1 MYTSSMKRT
10 SGDTAA
16 TTVATA
22 DSPVFVYAGLWFTVF
37 NWGAAFV
44 AARFLLHP
52 ASTQLV
58 ALSPLLLAAV
68 LICIASLF
76 FAFPL
81 GRALVKRQLTRRDLL
96 LMVLLGQM
104 AFSLYFWMQYTGV
117 QQTSASLASI
127 LVIGLIPICT
137 ALLGPAFRT
146 ERLTLSLVGALLPGF
161 AGVVLIVLQQPLT
174 IRLQSGFVPG
184 VLCLLANAC
193 SFSLYSHLIKRSL
206 RVISPAVLTGGMMVS
221 GALGLILLTLLDP
234 GHNRWRDVV
243 LLNGTQWAA
252 LLFLAVVCSVL
263 SYFAYNRALRTLSA
277 ARVTV
282 YLYFEPV
289 VAVLLGVI
297 LLDEQFT
304 WQMLL
309 GTLAIAGS
317 VLLVNTRK
325 KAEQAT

>member
-1 MYTSSMKRT
+1 MAV
-10 SGDTAA
+10 AA
-16 TTVATA
+16 G
-22 DSPVFVYAGLWFTVF
+22 SPLFVYAGLWFTVF

-52 ASTQLV
+52 ASVQMV

-68 LICIASLF
+68 RICLASLF
-76 FAFPL
+76 FALPL
-81 GRALVKRQLTRRDLL
+81 GRALVKRQLTRRDLC
-96 LMVLLGQM
+96 LMFLLGQM

-117 QQTSASLASI
+117 QQTSAGIASI

-137 ALLGPAFRT
+137 ALLGPAMSK
-146 ERLTLSLVGALLPGF
+146 EHLTLSLMGALLPGF
-161 AGVVLIVLQQPLT
+161 AGVVLLVLQQPLT
-174 IRLQSGFVPG
+174 LRLQPGFLPG
-184 VLCLLANAC
+184 VLCLLGNAL
-193 SFSLYSHLIKRSL
+193 SFSLYSHLTRRYL
-206 RVISPAVLTGGMMVS
+206 RVISPAVLTGGMMFS

-234 GHNRWRDVV
+234 GHNRWRDVA

-263 SYFAYNRALRTLSA
+263 SYFAYNRALSMLPA

-289 VAVLLGVI
+289 VAVLLGMT
-297 LLDEQFT
+297 LLGEQFT

-317 VLLVNTRK
+317 VLLVNRRK
-325 KAEQAT
+325 KAAQPA